1 MTDRCID
8 ARQSRLDSAEIVSRL
23 PWPDQINN
31 GEEGDYP
38 YLANYSKGLPHND
51 VGEVDTDAYN
61 TLLRALST
69 EDNVDFERIPAG
81 CEEFRKL
88 VNPQS
93 GLAFDPA
100 SDRKSVV

>member
-8 ARQSRLDSAEIVSRL
+8 ARQSRLDAADVLTRL

-38 YLANYSKGLPHND
+38 HLANYSKGLPHDD
-51 VGEVDTDAYN
+51 VGEVDQAAYN

-69 EDNVDFERIPAG
+69 QRAEDFERIPLG
-81 CEEFRKL
+81 VNDGRRL

-93 GLAFDPA
+93 GLAFDL
-100 SDRKSVV
+100 